1 MADTIAK
8 LNVTTSWVSTGTS
21 DTITCQD
28 VSPLIRNGVQIDA
41 DGFDLATATINVTT
55 RTGAVKTANA
65 PTGAGETCLVGQG
78 FSIQKIVISGI
89 AAGTYPVTFS
99 Q

>member
-8 LNVTTSWVSTGTS
+8 LNVTTSWVSTGAG
-21 DTITCQD
+21 DTLTCQD
-28 VSPLIRNGVQIDA
+28 ISPSIRNGVQIDA
-41 DGFDLATATINVTT
+41 DGFDLATATINATT
-55 RTGAVKTANA
+55 KTGATKTANA

-78 FSIQKIVISGI
+78 YSMVKIVLSGI